1 MINSN
6 NIGAENPTRSGWE
19 MDLLSR
25 GHFFAK
31 QKAGLL
37 STLLSKMNAE
47 LLSTKV
53 GHFLLEG
60 AIFLLSKTVF
70 SERPFCLAKPVL
82 LVTPSTRA

>member
-6 NIGAENPTRSGWE
+6 NIGSENPPESGWG

-25 GHFFAK
+25 GPFFAK

-60 AIFLLSKTVF
+60 VFFLLSKTGF
-70 SERPFCLAKPVL
+70 SERSFCLAKPVL
-82 LVTPSTRA
+82 LVTPRTRA